1 MRKPLDVLNS
11 SRGRNILVVIRG
23 NKEYR
28 GILDGY
34 DSHMNLVIKNAEEV
48 TYNPE
53 TGEQKSES
61 YSYVVLR
68 GDNVIYISPSEEV

>member
-1 MRKPLDVLNS
+1 MKRPLDVLNN
-11 SRGRNILVVIRG
+11 SRGKNVLVVIRG

-34 DSHMNLVIKNAEEV
+34 DSHMNLVLKNVEEV
-48 TYNPE
+48 TYIQE
-53 TGEQKSES
+53 TGEQKTKS
-61 YSYVVLR
+61 YTFAVIR